1 MKYDRKDKTKVIVL
15 AAFLVGL
22 WLFIGVRFFV
32 LSRETKAKMEAEDA
46 RRAAAQLAHSPAQG
60 TEVLSP
66 TARLAVL
73 IKPVD
78 PPKSDPFKPV
88 IAPRSRL
95 AAPRAKPRD
104 VSAVLPPLDESA
116 SARRRE
122 DLRVTGVIT
131 GNPSTAVLRVQD
143 QHYVVKPGD
152 WLDERLQ
159 VAEIGSNSV
168 TLREGSNTYKL
179 RLGR

>member
-1 MKYDRKDKTKVIVL
+1 MRYDKRDKPKIITL
-15 AAFLVGL
+15 AVVLVGV
-22 WLFIGVRFFV
+22 WVFIGIYFV
-32 LSRETKAKMEAEDA
+32 GLSRETKAKMAEDDA
-46 RRAAAQLAHSPAQG
+46 RRAAAHAAQSPAQG

-66 TARLAVL
+66 TARLAAL

-78 PPKSDPFKPV
+78 PPKSDPFKPI

-95 AAPRAKPRD
+95 GAPRAKPED
-104 VSAVLPPLDESA
+104 ATPVLPPLDEEA

-122 DLRVTGVIT
+122 DLHVTGIIN

-143 QHYVVKPGD
+143 QHYVVKAND
-152 WLDERLQ
+152 WLDEKLQ
-159 VAEIGSNSV
+159 VVEIGNSYV
-168 TLREGSNTYKL
+168 TLRDGRNTYRL